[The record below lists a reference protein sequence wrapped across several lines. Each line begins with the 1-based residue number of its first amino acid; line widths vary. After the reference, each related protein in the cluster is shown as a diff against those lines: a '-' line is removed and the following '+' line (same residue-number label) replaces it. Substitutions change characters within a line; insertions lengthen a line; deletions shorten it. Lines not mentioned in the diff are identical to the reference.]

1 MMVNKI
7 DYDDYLDEDE
17 VFFEK
22 LSHKAKIV
30 KQDKKAAIRAKRKE
44 KLRKQEAYEKSSLN
58 EF

>member
-17 VFFEK
+17 VLFEK

>member
-1 MMVNKI
+1 MTVNKI

-17 VFFEK
+17 VLFEK

>member
-1 MMVNKI
+1 MVNKI

-17 VFFEK
+17 VLFEK

>member
-17 VFFEK
+17 VLFEK

-44 KLRKQEAYEKSSLN
+44 KLRKQEAYEESSLN